1 MITREIVSEKLLTYL
16 NGELWLDQ
24 LVEWAENTMVVGGF
38 APDEDIDLL
47 VNIVMYL
54 AGGDSDYFPLT
65 WEICQD
71 FMRQLGVPIKVV
83 ADLPL

>member
-16 NGELWLDQ
+16 NSELSLDQ
-24 LVEWAENTMVVGGF
+24 LVNWAENTMVSGGF

-54 AGGDSDYFPLT
+54 AAGDSEYFPLT
-65 WEICQD
+65 WEICQE
-71 FMRQLGVPIKVV
+71 FMRQLGVPIRVV
-83 ADLPL
+83 AAAL